1 MATKT
6 IRPGQNTGSNGGIYQ
21 EEGPRGGRRSNFATI
36 PDNHIAPPTS
46 KPDSSWTRVKRT
58 PDSKR

>member
-1 MATKT
+1 MAKNT

-21 EEGPRGGRRSNFATI
+21 EVGPRGGKRPNFSTI
-36 PDNHIAPPTS
+36 PDDRPAPPTS
-46 KPDSSWTRVKRT
+46 KPDSSWARVRRT